1 MMKKRSLTL
10 MFLAPLVCL
19 GAFAF
24 AEEIS
29 LEGIK
34 CVLNR
39 RDAKQANSAE
49 WKDGK
54 VYFCCGGCKGRFEK
68 MSKDDKEKLASKSN
82 AQLVA
87 TKQYVQKACPL
98 SGGDLNPDTA
108 IEVAGSKVAFCCKN
122 CKGKVESQEADQ
134 QLETVFG
141 QKAFET
147 AKFTK
152 AEAK

>member
-1 MMKKRSLTL
+1 MKNRSLTL

-19 GAFAF
+19 GAIAF

-54 VYFCCGGCKGRFEK
+54 VYFCCGGCKGRFDK
-68 MSKDDKEKLASKSN
+68 MSKEDKEKLASKSN

-122 CKGKVESQEADQ
+122 CKGKVENQDADQ